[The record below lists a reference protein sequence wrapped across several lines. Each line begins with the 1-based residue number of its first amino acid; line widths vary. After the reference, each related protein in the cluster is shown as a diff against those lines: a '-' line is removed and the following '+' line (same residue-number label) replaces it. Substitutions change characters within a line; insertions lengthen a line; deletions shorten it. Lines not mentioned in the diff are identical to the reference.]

1 MTFLPVV
8 DRELRVAARRR
19 ATHWTRLLFAVVCA
33 GIVGLVLMFAW
44 AARGGTSGI
53 GNGLFLFLT
62 LLALG
67 FSAFTGVFLTA
78 DCLSEEKREGT
89 IGLLFLTDL
98 KGYDVVLGKLLA
110 TSVPA
115 IYGVLAVFPVMAITL
130 TMGGVT
136 AGEFWRM
143 TLVFMNTLC
152 FSLSVG
158 MLVSSVSQQENRA
171 MTGAAGMI
179 SLVSSGLPLA
189 EFVLNH
195 SGVPVRFAVG
205 LPSPL
210 TAWHVAFEASD
221 RLWGL

>member
-1 MTFLPVV
+1 
-8 DRELRVAARRR
+8 
-19 ATHWTRLLFAVVCA
+19 
-33 GIVGLVLMFAW
+33 
-44 AARGGTSGI
+44 
-53 GNGLFLFLT
+53 LT
-62 LLALG
+62 LIVLG
-67 FSAFTGVFLTA
+67 FSAFAGVFLTA

-89 IGLLFLTDL
+89 LGLLFLTDL

-115 IYGVLAVFPVMAITL
+115 IYGVLAVFPVLAITL

-143 TLVFMNTLC
+143 TLVFLNTLF

-158 MLVSSVSQQENRA
+158 MLVSSVSQRENRA

-179 SLVSSGLPLA
+179 LLVSLGLPLV
-189 EFVLNH
+189 EWVLNLA
-195 SGVPVRFAVG
+195 GNMARFAVA

-210 TAWHVAFEASD
+210 TAW
-221 RLWGL
+221 RLSFDGSYRVWGTRFWLSW